1 MTMKLRVRFAIAF
14 VVFATILGAAPS
26 SARATEV
33 SGYVCKSS
41 WVVNAG
47 GLASFLKNTG
57 SEGVVYTYLFS
68 APRCG
73 GSQVAMAYFCTRGA
87 TNTTYCALDQLLSEA
102 QAANLSANLQQA
114 GASAQKITIN
124 IVSGN
129 IGSYVEFT
137 EP

>member
-1 MTMKLRVRFAIAF
+1 MKLRVRLAIAF
-14 VVFATILGAAPS
+14 VAFATVFAAAPS

-47 GLASFLKNTG
+47 ALAPYLKGTG
-57 SEGVVYTYLFS
+57 ADGVVYTFLFS
-68 APRCG
+68 SPKCAG
-73 GSQVAMAYFCTRGA
+73 TQVAMAYFCTRGA

-114 GASAQKITIN
+114 GASSQKVVVS
-124 IVSGN
+124 VSGN
-129 IGSYVEFT
+129 IGSYVEFS